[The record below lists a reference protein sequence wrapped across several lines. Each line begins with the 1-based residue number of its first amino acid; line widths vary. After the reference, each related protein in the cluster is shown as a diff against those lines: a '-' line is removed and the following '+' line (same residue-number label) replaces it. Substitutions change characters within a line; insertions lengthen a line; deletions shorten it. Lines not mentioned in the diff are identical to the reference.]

1 MGRVKDSLLHDEA
14 MNTWWL
20 IESKIKDASHVEE
33 LSMIVSYAINE
44 GKKNPTLG
52 SMNYIADHIS
62 ELWNEI
68 HNQQGV

>member
-1 MGRVKDSLLHDEA
+1 MVD
-14 MNTWWL
+14 NT
-20 IESKIKDASHVEE
+20 IKNKECFPCEE

-52 SMNYIADHIS
+52 SMNYIADHIR

-68 HNQQGV
+68 HNKQG